1 MFQLPVSVLAQV
13 SRMGEAVI
21 ELSST
26 KTRLA
31 VGFVKSVENTKE
43 VYIYLEY
50 FNMYMIFEKSHPLAS
65 PFS

>member
-1 MFQLPVSVLAQV
+1 MFQLPISEIVKV

-26 KTRLA
+26 KTRLT

-43 VYIYLEY
+43 VYNYLEHHY
-50 FNMYMIFEKSHPLAS
+50 LYMIL
-65 PFS
+65 

>member
-1 MFQLPVSVLAQV
+1 MFQLPVSELGQV

-26 KTRLA
+26 KTRLT

-43 VYIYLEY
+43 VYIYLEH
-50 FNMYMIFEKSHPLAS
+50 FNLYMIL
-65 PFS
+65 

>member
-1 MFQLPVSVLAQV
+1 MFQLPTSELAKV

-26 KTRLA
+26 KTRLT

-43 VYIYLEY
+43 VYIYLERI
-50 FNMYMIFEKSHPLAS
+50 NLYMIL
-65 PFS
+65 

>member
-26 KTRLA
+26 KTRLT
-31 VGFVKSVENTKE
+31 VGFVKSVENTKK
-43 VYIYLEY
+43 VYIYLEHLY
-50 FNMYMIFEKSHPLAS
+50 LYMIS
-65 PFS
+65 P

>member
-1 MFQLPVSVLAQV
+1 MFQLPVSELAQV

-26 KTRLA
+26 KTRLT

-43 VYIYLEY
+43 VYIYLDHLY
-50 FNMYMIFEKSHPLAS
+50 LYMIL
-65 PFS
+65 